1 MIDHLDRITNLGFD
15 VNLTWNKS
23 IEITYYLEDNPNP
36 NELDIRVLY
45 CMYDSFSEPSFEDIL
60 ETTCDFFYMWYNR
73 NLELL
78 KDWELS
84 NKSEYYDK
92 LTDSCLGDITQQV
105 YRDFNIDSLLG

>member
-45 CMYDSFSEPSFEDIL
+45 CMTHFLNLLLEIYLKPLVISFICGII
-60 ETTCDFFYMWYNR
+60 ET
-73 NLELL
+73 
-78 KDWELS
+78 
-84 NKSEYYDK
+84 
-92 LTDSCLGDITQQV
+92 
-105 YRDFNIDSLLG
+105 